1 MENTGHD
8 IKKIRREVEAYF
20 TLNYG
25 EVKNRKNKGT
35 IKRNNI
41 PRFRF
46 MEEVLTPFKSRN
58 RNSKKKAF

>member
-1 MENTGHD
+1 MVT

-25 EVKNRKNKGT
+25 EIKNRKNKGT

-41 PRFRF
+41 CRKF
-46 MEEVLTPFKSRN
+46 MEEVLTPFKFVIAIPD
-58 RNSKKKAF
+58 KKSS

>member
-20 TLNYG
+20 TLNCG
-25 EVKNRKNKGT
+25 EIKNRKNKGT

-41 PRFRF
+41 PRFKF
-46 MEEVLTPFKSRN
+46 MEEVLTPFKLL
-58 RNSKKKAF
+58 